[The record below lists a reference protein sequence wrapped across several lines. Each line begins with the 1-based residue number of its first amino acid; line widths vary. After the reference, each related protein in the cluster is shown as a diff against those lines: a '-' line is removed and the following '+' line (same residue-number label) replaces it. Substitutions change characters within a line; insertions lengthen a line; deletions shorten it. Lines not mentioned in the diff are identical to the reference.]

1 MARKYRIVPGVGR
14 CTVGLRGVPCDGR
27 SRALLAR
34 KEPGGELVVIL
45 GNPNESA
52 EIQVT
57 AMEPESLLRRLS
69 AFRWEYAFDTE
80 TESR

>member
-1 MARKYRIVPGVGR
+1 M
-14 CTVGLRGVPCDGR
+14 
-27 SRALLAR
+27 
-34 KEPGGELVVIL
+34 IL

-69 AFRWEYAFDTE
+69 AFRWEYAFDTQ